1 MDTFCATIVGQI
13 SSFFRIN
20 AEPLATTCR
29 RHSVEWRTRK
39 FRVMKKYIEEVVKE
53 YERLSAMGPPAL
65 EESSLDLALLDF
77 RDGFFD

>member
-29 RHSVEWRTRK
+29 RHLVEWRTRK
-39 FRVMKKYIEEVVKE
+39 FRVMKKYIENLVEE
-53 YERLSAMGPPAL
+53 YQRLSDLGPPAL
-65 EESSLDLALLDF
+65 EESSLELALHDF

>member
-1 MDTFCATIVGQI
+1 MDTFCATIVGHI

-29 RHSVEWRTRK
+29 RHHVEWRTRK
-39 FRVMKKYIEEVVKE
+39 FRVMKKYIEQLVEE
-53 YERLSAMGPPAL
+53 YQRLSAQGPPAL
-65 EESSLDLALLDF
+65 EESYLELALLDF